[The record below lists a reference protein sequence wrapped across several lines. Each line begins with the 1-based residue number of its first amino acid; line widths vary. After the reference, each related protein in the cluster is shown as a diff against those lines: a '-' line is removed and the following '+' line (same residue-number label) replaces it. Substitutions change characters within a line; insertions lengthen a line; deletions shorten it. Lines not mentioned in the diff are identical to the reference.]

1 MDLASEVRRTLRDG
15 HPVGPGETLV
25 CAVSGGPDSMALL
38 HVLARLSG
46 EFGYS
51 LVAAH
56 VHHGFRMAESD
67 AEAETVEKFSAGLG
81 VPFRMIRVDA
91 PGYAREAGMNAQA
104 AARELRYRFLRET
117 AASCGGKA
125 IALAHHLDD
134 QAETVL
140 MNLMTGASLT
150 GLAGMAPVSAADGF
164 VYVRPLLRVRK
175 QAILDYAAEWN
186 IPWHTDGSNG
196 SRAYLR
202 NRIRLDVMPLLLKE
216 QPRFPEALGR
226 LAEIAREEDRFLD
239 GLAQNRLDALA
250 GTGEGRISL
259 DRTAFLAEPTAL
271 QRRLIKLILNY
282 LAGDPRFSDYRT
294 IESIRTAIEHGSPPS
309 LSMDLGCGI
318 RFVRRYDRLAWE
330 RGAADDPRT
339 PAGPYDYRFDP
350 ADGELAI
357 PGVGVLRAWFSD
369 KDNRAA
375 DRPDAANRFR
385 FAPDARFPAG
395 GGDCGEA
402 PQPGSPA
409 DLADPLNA
417 AFDADAL
424 ALPLTVRSR
433 REGDRLQPFGLTGS
447 KKVKDI
453 LIGLKIDP
461 EWRDR
466 VPVVAD
472 ANGELLWLAGLRRSR
487 HAPLVGETKRILWL
501 RFEPERLSH
510 ADRMDG

>member
-46 EFGYS
+46 EFGYA

-67 AEAETVEKFSAGLG
+67 AEAETVERFSARLG

-91 PGYAREAGMNAQA
+91 PGYARETGMNAQA

-140 MNLMTGASLT
+140 MNLMSGASLT
-150 GLAGMAPVSAADGF
+150 GLAGMAPVSADGGF

-175 QAILDYAAEWN
+175 RDILDYAAQWG
-186 IPWHTDGSNG
+186 IPWHTDGSNE

-216 QPRFPEALGR
+216 QPKLPEAIGR
-226 LAEIAREEDRFLD
+226 LAEIAGEEDRFLD

-250 GTGEGRISL
+250 ETAEGRICL

-271 QRRLIKLILNY
+271 QRRMIKLILNY

-294 IESIRTAIEHGSPPS
+294 IESVRTAIEHGSPPS
-309 LSMDLGCGI
+309 LSMDLGRGI
-318 RFVRRYDRLAWE
+318 RFVRRYGRLAWE
-330 RGAADDPRT
+330 RGTEDETRA
-339 PAGPYDYRFDP
+339 PAGPYEYRFDP

-357 PGVGVLRAWFSD
+357 PGVGILRAWFSEPE
-369 KDNRAA
+369 NRAA
-375 DRPDAANRFR
+375 DRPDDAARSRFV
-385 FAPDARFPAG
+385 PDARLAG
-395 GGDCGEA
+395 GGDHGEA
-402 PQPGSPA
+402 PRTEGPA
-409 DLADPLNA
+409 ERADPRIA

-433 REGDRLQPFGLTGS
+433 REGDRLQPFGLAGS

-453 LIGLKIDP
+453 FIGLKIDP

-472 ANGELLWLAGLRRSR
+472 ANGKLLWLAGLRRSR
-487 HAPLVGETKRILWL
+487 HAPLDGETKRILWL